1 MSPRTRYFQYCP
13 IGAAAEI
20 IAERW
25 TPLILRGLFAGLN
38 RFNELHASMPR
49 LSTALLTTRLTQ
61 LEDMQ
66 VVQRIRV
73 GAGNKFEYHLTKS
86 GSALWPVLEQMGNWS
101 QHWLRDSMTSLDNIN
116 PDLFFWEVRFA
127 NMSSEA
133 EVKRRRVVEIR
144 LTDTEATKRLY
155 WIIFDGCEIDVCKK
169 DPGYEVDLWVTAPVQ
184 ELVRVWMGHVKLS
197 HAIDIGQISLHGS
210 HKEVKEFSV
219 WFKGSSFQEVG
230 LAATSQVN
238 DHQNL

>member
-1 MSPRTRYFQYCP
+1 MKPLTKYGQYCP
-13 IGAAAEI
+13 IAATAEI

-38 RFNELHASMPR
+38 RFSELHASMPR
-49 LSTALLTTRLTQ
+49 LSTALLSTRLKQ
-61 LEDMQ
+61 LEKMQ

-86 GSALWPVLEQMGNWS
+86 GKALWPVLEQMGYWS

-116 PDLFFWEVRFA
+116 PDSFLMEVRFA

-133 EVKRRRVVEIR
+133 EVKTRRVVEIR
-144 LTDTEATKRLY
+144 LTDTEPTKRLY
-155 WIIFDGCEIDVCKK
+155 WMIFDGCEIDVCKK
-169 DPGYEVDLWVTAPVQ
+169 DPGYEIDLWVTTPVQ
-184 ELVRVWMGHVKLS
+184 DLVKVWMGHIKLS
-197 HAIDIGQISLHGS
+197 DAIDTGRISLHGS
-210 HKEVKEFSV
+210 RKEVEGFAV

-230 LAATSQVN
+230 LAASLQLN
-238 DHQNL
+238 DR